1 MCRLV
6 ALSST
11 TSTGRS
17 WSEAGGRTGTCS
29 GGCGWSPNRAVKA
42 KVLPRPGSLST
53 RDLPAH
59 QGHQPGG
66 DRQAQ
71 PGAAV
76 PPRRR
81 GVLLLERPE
90 DPLLLVPGDADAGVA
105 HGEPQADLA
114 LGCRPSPATSTRTT
128 TSPGVGELDGV
139 AHQVE
144 QDLPQPAGVAD
155 QGVGHLRLHVV
166 DQLQP
171 LRVGPHGQGPQGVTD
186 RRPQREVGRVQLEL
200 AGLDLGEVEQ
210 VVDEA
215 EQVVGR
221 GLDRLEALPLVLGQ
235 RRVEDQLGHAE
246 DGVHG
251 GADLVADVGQELV
264 LGPVRRLR
272 RLLGLPQRLLGAL
285 LIIDVDARPE
295 PLGDP
300 ARLVAEG
307 QRPREVPAEGAVGAA
322 QPELDLVGLA
332 GRDRAGPQLEAPGAD
347 LRGGWSIAS
356 PSPGAAP
363 G

>member
-1 MCRLV
+1 M
-6 ALSST
+6 
-11 TSTGRS
+11 
-17 WSEAGGRTGTCS
+17 
-29 GGCGWSPNRAVKA
+29 
-42 KVLPRPGSLST
+42 
-53 RDLPAH
+53 
-59 QGHQPGG
+59 
-66 DRQAQ
+66 
-71 PGAAV
+71 
-76 PPRRR
+76 
-81 GVLLLERPE
+81 
-90 DPLLLVPGDADAGVA
+90 LVPGDAHAGVA

-114 LGCRPSPATSTRTT
+114 LGCGRAGDLHAHDHL
-128 TSPGVGELDGV
+128 PGVGELDGV

-171 LRVGPHGQGPQGVTD
+171 FRVGPHGQGPQGVTD
-186 RRPQREVGRVQLEL
+186 RRPQREVGRVQLQL

-210 VVDEA
+210 VVHEA

-221 GLDRLEALPLVLGQ
+221 GLDRLEALPLVPRQ
-235 RRVEDQLGHAE
+235 RRVQHELGHAE

-272 RLLGLPQRLLGAL
+272 RLLGLPQRLLGSL

-307 QRPREVPAEGAVGAA
+307 QRPCEVPAEGAVGAA
-322 QPELDLVGLA
+322 HRELDLVGLA
-332 GRDRAGPQLEAPGAD
+332 GRDRAGPQLEAPGQIFGVD
-347 LRGGWSIAS
+347 D
-356 PSPGAAP
+356 
-363 G
+363 